1 MNSANRMIKSLMC
14 HNFRSHPLMVIQG
27 KQITANESDDKM
39 WFYCIAQMNW
49 WRVARKFCG
58 AHHLGS
64 DMLDFINLE
73 VKTKLFTE

>member
-39 WFYCIAQMNW
+39 WFYCIAQMN
-49 WRVARKFCG
+49 
-58 AHHLGS
+58 
-64 DMLDFINLE
+64 
-73 VKTKLFTE
+73 